1 MRSTSGPGGPSTR
14 GVTATAGDV
23 IDPPREFGSPMI
35 SEINAIYRRWCEG
48 QADSCG
54 DAPAA

>member
-1 MRSTSGPGGPSTR
+1 
-14 GVTATAGDV
+14 
-23 IDPPREFGSPMI
+23 MI

-54 DAPAA
+54 AAPLRERPRTFTGIILAGRVLTLLAS